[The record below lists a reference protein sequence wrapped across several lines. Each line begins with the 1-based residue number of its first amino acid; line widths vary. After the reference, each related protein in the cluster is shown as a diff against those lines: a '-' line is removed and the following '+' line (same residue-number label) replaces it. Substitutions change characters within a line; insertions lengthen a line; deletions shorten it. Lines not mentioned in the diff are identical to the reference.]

1 MESWQRQRTQG
12 EFWTGLL
19 TDARGDQE
27 GHVDRHKDLN
37 GLGDK
42 QAVREGRG
50 KREQRPALLSVWGAE
65 APQVRYLGLGRNAP
79 ESQRSLSV

>member
-1 MESWQRQRTQG
+1 MPE
-12 EFWTGLL
+12 
-19 TDARGDQE
+19 GDQE

-50 KREQRPALLSVWGAE
+50 ETEWRPALPSV
-65 APQVRYLGLGRNAP
+65 
-79 ESQRSLSV
+79 